1 MRTSLIQGCS
11 NMTGTDLYKRTHKSV
26 PVIFEPPCTLATLHK
41 KCKKKKNRHIF
52 MKLNEQEMQ
61 QASN

>member
-1 MRTSLIQGCS
+1 
-11 NMTGTDLYKRTHKSV
+11 MTGTDLYKRTHKSV